1 MAGDEELGKFSPAR
15 WREGGGGNEA
25 EEEEEV
31 EEEEEEEEKGETRG
45 RATSSTHVG

>member
-1 MAGDEELGKFSPAR
+1 MRNWGNFPPLDGV
-15 WREGGGGNEA
+15 REGGGNEA

-31 EEEEEEEEKGETRG
+31 EEEEEEEEEKGETRG